1 MALPGLFNDARRQ
14 GNRYPDERIR
24 CIMNNLVTCNHVCS
38 ILSLQIQSL
47 LYNIGAD
54 LASTVPTK
62 KRLSSCNSLDSL
74 CFYGDTFQMEE
85 RYFLVN
91 AAGIARRPA
100 IRP

>member
-1 MALPGLFNDARRQ
+1 MF
-14 GNRYPDERIR
+14 YPFFTNPVFIIQHR
-24 CIMNNLVTCNHVCS
+24 CGPSQYCT
-38 ILSLQIQSL
+38 
-47 LYNIGAD
+47 D
-54 LASTVPTK
+54 K
-62 KRLSSCNSLDSL
+62 KEAVFLNSLDSL